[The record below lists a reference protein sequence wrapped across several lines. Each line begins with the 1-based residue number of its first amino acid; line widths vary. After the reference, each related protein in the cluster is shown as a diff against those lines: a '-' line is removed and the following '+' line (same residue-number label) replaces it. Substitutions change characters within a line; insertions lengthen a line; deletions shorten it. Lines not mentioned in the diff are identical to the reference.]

1 MGLDAVDGVLVT
13 VPATVANLGPG
24 FDCLGVAVGTHLEL
38 TVARSERPEM
48 AGGDPSI
55 ELEEN
60 LTYRAYSG
68 AFAAAGEPAPPVRIE
83 VVASYPPA
91 RGLGASASAI
101 VAGLVAAR
109 TIGGLDLTDN
119 ELAQLAVRL
128 EGHADNVLPALFGGL
143 VLASTDGWLRFT
155 PSTAVAPMLC
165 VARDPFRTADAR
177 RALPDHV
184 ARADAVANA
193 AATAA
198 LVAVLTG
205 AESPEMLMM
214 ATVDRLHEPYRLPL
228 MPETLALYRGLR
240 EDGVAAA
247 LSGAGPS
254 IVALVPADGVDHAL
268 AVAQRHLPAGWHVL
282 APGWDL
288 LGAQA
293 RAAPPRGSSG

>member
-1 MGLDAVDGVLVT
+1 MALVPTDAILVT

-38 TVARSERPEM
+38 AVARSERPEI
-48 AGGDPSI
+48 AGGDPAI

-60 LTYRAYSG
+60 LTYRAYRG
-68 AFAAAGEPAPPVRIE
+68 AFAATGQPAPPVRIE

-109 TIGGLDLTDN
+109 AIGGLDLPDH
-119 ELAQLAVRL
+119 ELAHLAVRL

-155 PSTAVAPMLC
+155 PTPSVAPLLC

-177 RALPDHV
+177 RALPDQV

-205 AESPEMLMM
+205 TESPEMLMM
-214 ATVDRLHEPYRLPL
+214 ATLDRLHEPYRLPL
-228 MPETLALYRGLR
+228 MPETLALYRDLR
-240 EDGVAAA
+240 RDGIAAA

-254 IVALVPADGVDHAL
+254 IVALVDAGEVDG
-268 AVAQRHLPAGWHVL
+268 AVSIAQSHIPAGWHVL

-288 LGAQA
+288 LGAQV
-293 RAAPPRGSSG
+293 RSEGESG